1 MSQSLSDILHAI
13 SKLQEELD
21 EKLKERAQQLQYELK
36 NRRVTFEREVLGAH
50 REFRTH
56 LARYLANAR
65 FLTVLTAPVI
75 YAMVIPFAFL
85 DLSMTIYQTICF
97 PAYGIPRVK
106 RGDYIVFDRHK
117 LAYLNALEKFNCVYC
132 SYGNGLIAYVQEIA
146 SRTEAYWCPIKH
158 AHRMKTFVPRY
169 AHFADY
175 GSAETYQEDLQRN
188 RKEAQKKGD

>member
-1 MSQSLSDILHAI
+1 MSQSLPDILHKI
-13 SKLQEELD
+13 SELQDQLD
-21 EKLKERAQQLQYELK
+21 EELKERAEHFRYELR
-36 NRRVTFEREVLGAH
+36 NRRVIFEHEVLRAH

-56 LARYLANAR
+56 LARYLVNAR

-85 DLSMTIYQTICF
+85 DLSMTLYQVICF
-97 PAYGIPRVK
+97 PAYGIPRVN
-106 RGDYIVFDRHK
+106 RGDYIVFDRHR

-158 AHRMKTFVPRY
+158 AQRMKTFMPRY
-169 AHFADY
+169 ANFADY
-175 GSAETYQEDLQRN
+175 GSAETYQQDLQRN
-188 RKEAQKKGD
+188 RKKAQERP